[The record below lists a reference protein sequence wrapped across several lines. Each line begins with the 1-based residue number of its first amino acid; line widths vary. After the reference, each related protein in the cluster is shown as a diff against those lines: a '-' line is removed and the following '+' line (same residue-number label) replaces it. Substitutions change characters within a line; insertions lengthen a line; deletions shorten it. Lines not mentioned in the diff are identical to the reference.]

1 MKFILKTT
9 LKILMLITLLSIQIC
24 LLKYEHTPNF
34 NLLLIFYN
42 YIFFNHISTF
52 TAAILLLMM
61 DGISF
66 LMTGYFGF
74 IIIFMTIFSMLA
86 LKYDNLFYNKLVMPI
101 VSIALFNFIQNFILF
116 YILNYQ
122 HSIQDFFIATLLNS
136 SVLILLW
143 IITKRPIHT

>member
-1 MKFILKTT
+1 MKFLLKTS
-9 LKILMLITLLSIQIC
+9 LKILMLVTLLSIQIC

-34 NLLLIFYN
+34 NILLIFYN
-42 YIFFNHISTF
+42 YIFFNHFSTF
-52 TAAILLLMM
+52 IAAILLLMM

-74 IIIFMTIFSMLA
+74 ITIFMAIFSMLA
-86 LKYDNLFYNKLVMPI
+86 LKYDNHFYNKLVMPI
-101 VSIALFNFIQNFILF
+101 ISIALFNFIQNFMLF

-122 HSIQDFFIATLLNS
+122 HYIQDFFIATFLNS
-136 SVLILLW
+136 IILIVFW